1 MFDVNAIRVQFPIL
15 QRAVNGQPLIYL
27 DNANTSH
34 KPASVIACI
43 NEFYSTHNANVARA
57 VHTLGEEATLLHEAT
72 RVKLATFLG
81 AKNKQEIV
89 YTSGTTHAI
98 NLVAHSFVR
107 PRLRQGDSVLITQM
121 EHHANIVPWQ
131 LACDQAG
138 ATLKVVPILPS
149 GELDMAALTLM
160 LTPDV
165 KLLSVTHVSN
175 ALGTINPVSDIC
187 ALAREKNI
195 PVLIDGSQAVPHF
208 PVNISDIGCDFYAIT
223 GHKIFGPT
231 GTGALWARYEHL
243 QAMPPFFG
251 GGEMI
256 KTVTFDKT
264 TYADAPTKFEAG
276 TPNIAGFVG
285 LGAALDFM
293 RTIDWAAAKQHEH
306 MLLNQMRDGLKNIA
320 GLRILGNSAN
330 MVPVISFVVDG
341 AHAHDVAMLLDTH
354 GIAIRSGHHCA
365 HPLMQFYDVPAACRA
380 SLSIY
385 NTASEVD
392 FFVAKLRQVI
402 AQLR

>member
-1 MFDVNAIRVQFPIL
+1 MFDINAIRAQFPIL
-15 QRAVNGQPLIYL
+15 QRTVNGRPLVYL

-34 KPASVIACI
+34 KPASVIAGV
-43 NEFYSTHNANVARA
+43 NDFYTLHNANVARA

-72 RVKLATFLG
+72 RTKLATFLG
-81 AKNKQEIV
+81 AKNSKEIV

-107 PRLRQGDSVLITQM
+107 PRLRQGDSVLITHM

-131 LACDQAG
+131 LACEQTG

-160 LTPDV
+160 LTADV
-165 KLLSVTHVSN
+165 RLLAVTHVSN

-208 PVNISDIGCDFYAIT
+208 PVNMEQIGCDFYAIT

-231 GTGALWARYEHL
+231 GTGALWARHEHL

-256 KTVTFDKT
+256 RTVTFDKT
-264 TYADAPTKFEAG
+264 TYAEAPTKFEAG

-293 RTIDWAAAKQHEH
+293 RTIDWAAAKQYEH
-306 MLLNQMRDGLKNIA
+306 MLLNQMRDGLENIA
-320 GLRILGNSAN
+320 GLRILGDSAN
-330 MVPVISFVVDG
+330 KVPVISFVVDG

-365 HPLMQFYDVPAACRA
+365 HPLMQFYGVPAACRA

-392 FFVAKLRQVI
+392 FFVAKLTQVI